1 VLGATLRTTRDL
13 DAAEECVQEAYAAA
27 LVSWQRDGVPD
38 NPGAWLTTAA
48 RRRAVDVLRRESTFR
63 SKMPLLIDDDEADV
77 DEETGMM
84 SESADV
90 LGRAPSVEALEAV
103 PDQRLRLIFMC
114 CHPALNPEA
123 QLALTLR
130 LVCGMST
137 PDIAR
142 CLLVSPSTM
151 SARLTRAKKKISLA
165 RIRVEVPRASD
176 LPERLGSVLRV
187 IYLLFTSGHTAPS
200 GDSLQRT
207 ELLDESLHVARM
219 LRALMPDESEVAGL
233 LALLLVND
241 ARRDARLGEHGEPL
255 RLEEQDRS
263 LWDRVAIAEAQEL
276 ISVALRRP
284 GRGRYVLQAA
294 IALLYVVAASFDET
308 DWRQILRLYDEL
320 LLGWPSPVV
329 ALNRTVVVWKS
340 HGPEMALDQIV
351 ELEADERLAHYHYLF
366 AVKAELLSQLG
377 RDSEAADSYRRA
389 AELSSNEVEKRFLDA
404 RAAEFALP

>member
-1 VLGATLRTTRDL
+1 MRTTRDL

-27 LVSWQRDGVPD
+27 LVTWNRDGVPD
-38 NPGAWLTTAA
+38 NPGAWLTVAA
-48 RRRAVDVLRRESTFR
+48 RRRALDVLRRESTFR

-77 DEETGMM
+77 DEVGKMTEGAGDPRGA
-84 SESADV
+84 SSAD
-90 LGRAPSVEALEAV
+90 ALEAV

-151 SARLTRAKKKISLA
+151 SARLTRAKRKISLA
-165 RIRVEVPRASD
+165 RIRVEVPRESD

-241 ARRDARLGEHGEPL
+241 ARRETRLGVNGEPL

-263 LWDRVAIAEAQEL
+263 LWDRAAIDEAQEL

-294 IALLYVVAASFDET
+294 IALLYVEAPSFDET
-308 DWRQILRLYDEL
+308 DWPRILRLYDEL
-320 LLGWPSPVV
+320 LLVWPSPVV
-329 ALNRTVVVWKS
+329 ALNRAVVVWKS
-340 HGPEMALDQIV
+340 HGPEVALALIA
-351 ELEADERLAHYHYLF
+351 ELAGDERLAHYHYLY

-377 RDSEAADSYRRA
+377 RTSQAADAYRRA
-389 AELSSNEVEKRFLDA
+389 AELSSNVVERKFLDA
-404 RAAEFALP
+404 RAAEAALL

>member
-1 VLGATLRTTRDL
+1 MRTTRDL

-27 LVSWQRDGVPD
+27 LVTWNRDGVPD
-38 NPGAWLTTAA
+38 NPGAWLTVAA
-48 RRRAVDVLRRESTFR
+48 RRRALDVLRRESTFR

-77 DEETGMM
+77 EEVGKMIEGAGDPRGA
-84 SESADV
+84 SSAD
-90 LGRAPSVEALEAV
+90 ALEAV

-151 SARLTRAKKKISLA
+151 SARLTRAKRKISLA
-165 RIRVEVPRASD
+165 RIRVEVPRESD

-241 ARRDARLGEHGEPL
+241 ARRETRLGVNGEPL

-263 LWDRVAIAEAQEL
+263 LWDRAAIDEAQEL

-294 IALLYVVAASFDET
+294 IALLYVEAPSFDET
-308 DWRQILRLYDEL
+308 DWPRILRLYDEL
-320 LLGWPSPVV
+320 LLVWPSPVV
-329 ALNRTVVVWKS
+329 ALNRAVVVWKS
-340 HGPEMALDQIV
+340 HGPEMALALIA
-351 ELEADERLAHYHYLF
+351 ELAGDERLAHYHYLY

-377 RDSEAADSYRRA
+377 RTSQAADAYRRA
-389 AELSSNEVEKRFLDA
+389 AELSSNVVERKFLDA
-404 RAAEFALP
+404 RAAEAALL

>member
-1 VLGATLRTTRDL
+1 MRTTRDL

-27 LVSWQRDGVPD
+27 LVTWNRDGVPD
-38 NPGAWLTTAA
+38 NPGAWLTVAA
-48 RRRAVDVLRRESTFR
+48 RRRALDVLRRESTFR

-77 DEETGMM
+77 EEVGKMIEGAGDPRGA
-84 SESADV
+84 SSAD
-90 LGRAPSVEALEAV
+90 ALEAV

-151 SARLTRAKKKISLA
+151 SARLTRAKRKISLA
-165 RIRVEVPRASD
+165 RIRVEVPRESD

-241 ARRDARLGEHGEPL
+241 ARRETRLGVNGEPL

-263 LWDRVAIAEAQEL
+263 LWDRAAIDEAQEL

-294 IALLYVVAASFDET
+294 IALLYVEAPSFDET
-308 DWRQILRLYDEL
+308 DWPRILRLYDEL
-320 LLGWPSPVV
+320 LLVWPSPVV
-329 ALNRTVVVWKS
+329 ALNRAVVVWKS
-340 HGPEMALDQIV
+340 HGPEVALALIA
-351 ELEADERLAHYHYLF
+351 ELAGDERLAHYHYLY

-377 RDSEAADSYRRA
+377 RTSQAADAYRRA
-389 AELSSNEVEKRFLDA
+389 AELSSNVVERKFLDA
-404 RAAEFALP
+404 RAAEAALL

>member
-1 VLGATLRTTRDL
+1 MRTTRDL

-27 LVSWQRDGVPD
+27 LVTWNRDGVPD
-38 NPGAWLTTAA
+38 NPGAWLTVAA
-48 RRRAVDVLRRESTFR
+48 RRRALDVLRRESTFR

-77 DEETGMM
+77 DEVGKMTEGAGDPRGA
-84 SESADV
+84 SSAD
-90 LGRAPSVEALEAV
+90 ALEAV

-151 SARLTRAKKKISLA
+151 SARLTRAKRKISLA
-165 RIRVEVPRASD
+165 RIRVEVPRESD

-241 ARRDARLGEHGEPL
+241 ARRETRLGVNGEPL

-263 LWDRVAIAEAQEL
+263 LWDRAAIDEAQEL

-294 IALLYVVAASFDET
+294 IALLYVEAPSFDET
-308 DWRQILRLYDEL
+308 DWPRILRLYDEL
-320 LLGWPSPVV
+320 LLVWPSPVV
-329 ALNRTVVVWKS
+329 ALNRAVVVWKS
-340 HGPEMALDQIV
+340 HGPEMALALIA
-351 ELEADERLAHYHYLF
+351 ELAGDERLAHYHYLY

-377 RDSEAADSYRRA
+377 RTSQAADAYRRA
-389 AELSSNEVEKRFLDA
+389 AELSSNVVERKFLDA
-404 RAAEFALP
+404 RAAEAALL